1 MQLWAMSQNAAE
13 LRLEDLEIKPHLIT
27 KLKNAGIESIFD
39 LGISLPHDLIDVG
52 GGILSGPSE
61 DIALARELKERDS
74 IIEKCEERII
84 SIENQLEEIK
94 KARVQWKKN

>member
-1 MQLWAMSQNAAE
+1 MSQNAAE

-27 KLKNAGIESIFD
+27 KLKNAVIESIFD
-39 LGISLPHDLIDVG
+39 LAISVPHDLIDVG
-52 GGILSGPSE
+52 GGILSGASE
-61 DIALARELKERDS
+61 DIALAREVKERDS

-94 KARVQWKKN
+94 KARTTEKKSGIKM

>member
-1 MQLWAMSQNAAE
+1 MSQNAAE

>member
-1 MQLWAMSQNAAE
+1 MSQNAAE

-84 SIENQLEEIK
+84 SIEDQLEEIK